1 MRALDPSAW
10 FQAIDDAG
18 DAPFLENGRAQPSPQ
33 RRSSDA
39 EEISRRSQSHP
50 PTGNGP
56 QTQPPDAE
64 FEPFHTDG

>member
-1 MRALDPSAW
+1 MRAPDPRAW
-10 FQAIDDAG
+10 FQAIDDAS

-50 PTGNGP
+50 PADNVP
-56 QTQPPDAE
+56 QTQRNTKSRRP
-64 FEPFHTDG
+64 